1 MKPVIKIAVPM
12 AGYGTRMRPHT
23 WSKAK
28 PLIALAG
35 MTVLDHVLEQF
46 ESLPDTF
53 EREYVFIVGPQQL
66 AQIKDHMLACHPQKQ
81 VNFVVQEV
89 MRGQSDALHLAR
101 EHLSGPLL
109 IAYSDTM
116 IETDLSAI
124 ANETVDGLAWVKEV
138 DDPRR
143 FGVALLDEGGW
154 VTRLV
159 EKPSEMDNK
168 LAVVGFYY
176 FKNGEELVAA
186 IEEQMRRNVLV
197 NNEYFMVDAINI
209 MLENGAKMRTR
220 EVDIWLDAGIPEAL
234 LETNRHLLLHGFDN
248 SLEIKPQEDIA
259 IIPPVNI
266 HASAQI
272 RASVIGPYV
281 SVGKNCIIERVVI
294 SDSILEDDVAV
305 SNSVLH
311 GSILGRDVQVD
322 GKAESLNLG
331 DNAWMKK

>member
-46 ESLPDTF
+46 ESLPDSF
-53 EREYVFIVGPQQL
+53 QREYVFIVGPNQL
-66 AQIKDHMLACHPQKQ
+66 VQIKEHMQAFHPQKQ
-81 VNFVVQEV
+81 VNFVVQEI

-109 IAYSDTM
+109 IAYSDTI

-124 ANETVDGLAWVKEV
+124 AGETTDGLAWVREV
-138 DDPRR
+138 EDPRR
-143 FGVALLDEGGW
+143 FGVAQINPDGW
-154 VTRLV
+154 ITRLI
-159 EKPSEMDNK
+159 EKPSVMDNK

-176 FKNGEELVAA
+176 FKHGEDLVAA
-186 IEEQMRRNVLV
+186 IEEQISRNITVK
-197 NNEYFMVDAINI
+197 NEFFLTDAINI
-209 MLENGAKMRTR
+209 MLDKGAKMRTCQ
-220 EVDIWLDAGIPEAL
+220 VATWLDAGIPDAL
-234 LETNRHLLLHGFDN
+234 LETNRYLLSHGFDN
-248 SLEIKPQEDIA
+248 SLEINPQEDLA

-272 RASVIGPYV
+272 RASVIGPNV
-281 SVGKNCIIERVVI
+281 SVGKNCVIERVVI
-294 SDSILEDDVAV
+294 SNSILEDGV
-305 SNSVLH
+305 SVSDSVLD
-311 GSILGRDVQVD
+311 GSILGRDVQVE

>member
-46 ESLPDTF
+46 ETLPDSL
-53 EREYVFIVGPQQL
+53 EREYVFIVGPNQL
-66 AQIKDHMLACHPQKQ
+66 GQIKDHMQANHPQKN

-124 ANETVDGLAWVKEV
+124 GDETADGLAWVREV
-138 DDPRR
+138 EDPRR
-143 FGVALLDEGGW
+143 FGVAQVDEDGW
-154 VTRLV
+154 ITRLI
-159 EKPSEMDNK
+159 EKPNDIDNK

-176 FKNGEELVAA
+176 FKDSEDLVAA
-186 IEEQMRRNVLV
+186 IEEQMRRNVMV
-197 NNEYFMVDAINI
+197 KNEYFLVDAINI
-209 MLENGAKMRTR
+209 MLEDGARMRTR
-220 EVDIWLDAGIPEAL
+220 QVNVWLDAGIPEAL
-234 LETNRHLLLHGFDN
+234 LETNRHLLSHGFDN
-248 SLEIKPQEDIA
+248 SLEIRPQEDIA

-266 HASAQI
+266 HGSAQI
-272 RASVIGPYV
+272 RASVIGPNV
-281 SVGKNCIIERVVI
+281 SVGKNCVIERVVI
-294 SDSILEDDVAV
+294 SNSILEDGV
-305 SNSVLH
+305 SVCNSILD

-322 GKAESLNLG
+322 GKPESLNLG

>member
-35 MTVLDHVLEQF
+35 MTVIDHVLEQF
-46 ESLPDTF
+46 ETLPDTF

-66 AQIKDHMLACHPQKQ
+66 MQIKDHMLANHPQKK
-81 VNFVVQEV
+81 VDFVVQEV

-101 EHLSGPLL
+101 EHLFGPLL

-138 DDPRR
+138 EDPRR
-143 FGVALLDEGGW
+143 FGVAHLNEEGW
-154 VTRLV
+154 VTRLI

-176 FKNGEELVAA
+176 FKKGEELVAA
-186 IEEQMRRNVLV
+186 IEEQMRRNVMV
-197 NNEYFMVDAINI
+197 KNEYFLTDAINI
-209 MLENGAKMRTR
+209 MLEDGAKMRTR
-220 EVDIWLDAGIPEAL
+220 EVNIWLDAGIPEAL
-234 LETNRHLLLHGFDN
+234 LETNRHLLSHGFDN

-266 HASAQI
+266 QPSAQI
-272 RASVIGPYV
+272 RASVIGPNV

-294 SDSILEDDVAV
+294 SNSILEDGVSV
-305 SNSVLH
+305 SNSILD

>member
-46 ESLPDTF
+46 ETLPETF
-53 EREYVFIVGPQQL
+53 EREYVFIVGPNQL
-66 AQIKDHMLACHPQKQ
+66 TQIKDHMQAYHPQKK
-81 VNFVVQEV
+81 VHFAVQEV
-89 MRGQSDALHLAR
+89 MRGQSDALNLAR
-101 EHLSGPLL
+101 EFLSGPLL

-116 IETDLSAI
+116 IETDLSVVED
-124 ANETVDGLAWVKEV
+124 ETADGLAWVRPV

-143 FGVALLDEGGW
+143 FGVAQTDGEGW
-154 VTRLV
+154 ITRLI
-159 EKPSEMDNK
+159 EKPSEMDNR
-168 LAVVGFYY
+168 LALVGFYY
-176 FKNGEELVAA
+176 FKKGDELVAA
-186 IEEQMRRNVLV
+186 IQEQIRRNLTV
-197 NNEYFMVDAINI
+197 NNEFFLVDAINI
-209 MLENGAKMRTR
+209 MLDKGAKMRTHQV
-220 EVDIWLDAGIPEAL
+220 ETWLDAGIPEAL
-234 LETNRHLLLHGFDN
+234 LETNRHLLSHGHDN
-248 SLEIKPQEDIA
+248 SQEFKPQGDCA

-272 RASVIGPYV
+272 SASVIGPYV
-281 SVGKNCIIERVVI
+281 TVGKNCVIERVVI
-294 SDSILEDDVAV
+294 SDSILEDGVNV
-305 SNSVLH
+305 SNSVLS
-311 GSILGRDVQVD
+311 GSILGRDVQVE